1 MFSYKEIFND
11 RADLY
16 HKAMEQYPNARDEE
30 FSLLLEILSPKN
42 EDIIL
47 DIPSGG
53 DYLKHRMS
61 SNIKLYSIDP
71 SESFCNFK
79 SDFIIN
85 SSIENT
91 PFNDNYIDGIFC
103 LSGLHHLSDRTNF
116 YKESFRIL
124 KSNGTLAIADVAL
137 GSSVDK
143 FLNIF
148 IDSVNPMGHKGVFLD
163 NKDIE
168 ILRNIGF
175 LVSFELKKFF
185 WEFDNIDNMIQF
197 CSYLFGANCSKQ
209 AMIKNIDKYLGYE
222 TINSNKILL
231 NWELMYIKAKKI

>member
-1 MFSYKEIFND
+1 MFSYKEIFNN

-16 HKAMEQYPNARDEE
+16 HKAMEKYPNARDEE
-30 FSLLLEILSPKN
+30 FTLLLEILNPKSG
-42 EDIIL
+42 DIII

-53 DYLKHRMS
+53 EYLAYRIPS
-61 SNIKLYSIDP
+61 DTKLYSIDP
-71 SESFCNFK
+71 SESFCSVK

-91 PFNDNYIDGIFC
+91 PFNDNYVDGIFC
-103 LSGLHHLSDRTNF
+103 LSGLHHLNDRTNF

-137 GSSVDK
+137 GSNVDG

-148 IDSVNPMGHKGVFLD
+148 VDSVNTMGHKGIFLD
-163 NKDIE
+163 TKNIE
-168 ILRNIGF
+168 ILQNIGF

-185 WEFDNIDNMIQF
+185 WKFDTIDSMAEF
-197 CSYLFGANCSKQ
+197 CSYLFGTNCSKQ
-209 AMIKNIDKYLGYE
+209 IMIENIKKYLGYKVVSPNE
-222 TINSNKILL
+222 ILL